1 MNHIE
6 ENNGNTKEN
15 YCSGCDSPESFITN
29 KKTYRTCNK
38 CHTQNKIYK
47 QVKNNEQLPDNLI
60 EIHDL
65 SDVISQEF
73 ESVENSIDN
82 ENQLKDKEN

>member
-6 ENNGNTKEN
+6 ENNGNTKEIIVV
-15 YCSGCDSPESFITN
+15 D
-29 KKTYRTCNK
+29 
-38 CHTQNKIYK
+38 

-60 EIHDL
+60 EIHDF

-73 ESVENSIDN
+73 ESVENSIDD